1 MFSALGS
8 PDQAHRRWGNN
19 KRLAF
24 QIGSECYI
32 SRRKV
37 SEYVLRKKA
46 NGNWFAGGE
55 RSKQKE
61 GEVTVREAT
70 PGHEL
75 HSGGGRRRLSAS
87 PRSKLASGPL
97 TAPMCLGQLSASW
110 QAICVPNLSHNQ
122 PIPIGWGKRPGMT
135 FTHKAL

>member
-8 PDQAHRRWGNN
+8 PDQAHRGWGNN

-37 SEYVLRKKA
+37 SKYVLGKKA

-61 GEVTVREAT
+61 GEVSVREAT

-75 HSGGGRRRLSAS
+75 HSGGGRKRISAS
-87 PRSKLASGPL
+87 PRSKFASGPF
-97 TAPMCLGQLSASW
+97 TAPMSRPALSLLAGYL
-110 QAICVPNLSHNQ
+110 C
-122 PIPIGWGKRPGMT
+122 T
-135 FTHKAL
+135 